1 MTSQRI
7 VDPSNTQEDPALRP
21 KNLDEYIG
29 QKKVVDNLKIYI
41 RAAKA
46 RGESMDHVLLLGPLA
61 WVKHHLLILLL
72 RNWVLIY
79 VLLRVP

>member
-46 RGESMDHVLLLGPLA
+46 RGESM
-61 WVKHHLLILLL
+61 I
-72 RNWVLIY
+72 
-79 VLLRVP
+79 

>member
-21 KNLDEYIG
+21 KNLDEYIE
-29 QKKVVDNLKIYI
+29 KKVVDNLKIYI
-41 RAAKA
+41 HCEG
-46 RGESMDHVLLLGPLA
+46 RGESMDQFLLVGPH

-72 RNWVLIY
+72 RNWG
-79 VLLRVP
+79 

>member
-1 MTSQRI
+1 MTTQRI
-7 VDPSNTQEDPALRP
+7 IDPNHSQEDPALRP

-46 RGESMDHVLLLGPLA
+46 RGESMDHVLLAGPPGLGE
-61 WVKHHLLILLL
+61 KHHWHIS
-72 RNWVLIY
+72 
-79 VLLRVP
+79 